1 MHVFCRLGIDGPHL
15 SSFIVFIYWSGLA
28 DLALQIKKTIITFM
42 RVKSGIMALTA
53 VVLSLIEG
61 VLVVR

>member
-1 MHVFCRLGIDGPHL
+1 MFSSLWIDGPHL
-15 SSFIVFIYWSGLA
+15 LSFIVFIYWSGLA

-42 RVKSGIMALTA
+42 GVKSGILAFTA

-61 VLVVR
+61 ILVVR